1 MKPQRKFSMS
11 AFLLLVL
18 ATGVFAQEGNKE
30 NSDEAL
36 IIIEGSDD
44 QGQEDTILIEDKIQ
58 QQSDVIIIESETGKG
73 EMIQHEDEVILQTGS
88 PVQKGMKTGGETA
101 KVQDFGMLDIGID
114 ELWLEGSFLTRSS
127 ESVNTLNYGHM
138 AFSAVWDIDPQWEA
152 RLSGRLDGY
161 RQTGSPNITDLD
173 LDYDESYLRYRS
185 ESLRVTL
192 GAQKV
197 IWGRIDEIPPTD
209 RLSTPDLTRFILDD
223 LADRRRAR
231 LMVRSEYF
239 SGDNKFDLFILPV
252 FRKAKLPDSDSIWYP
267 LDLRRG
273 KILGLETSPAFAAVM
288 ATAKIIEDTP
298 NSDGGIGFRF
308 SRTEENF
315 DYAVTL
321 QRGRRTIP
329 YFVYDGLANTFTTI
343 YPRSNS
349 VGFDLGFEYAGY
361 VWRFETAA
369 QDVVPVT
376 KADLSYTEVVGAT
389 WAAGMEFF
397 PGDGNNRVNLQLA
410 GNHLL
415 NTPSGIR
422 ERARLYNL
430 NGSVEIPFAEERW
443 RANIRFFLGLNQED
457 VYLNPE
463 IAFLGWE
470 PHEFYLE
477 NHYFSGD
484 EGSLG
489 GFHEGH
495 SLISVGWRVKL

>member
-1 MKPQRKFSMS
+1 M
-11 AFLLLVL
+11 A
-18 ATGVFAQEGNKE
+18 
-30 NSDEAL
+30 SDL
-36 IIIEGSDD
+36 
-44 QGQEDTILIEDKIQ
+44 
-58 QQSDVIIIESETGKG
+58 
-73 EMIQHEDEVILQTGS
+73 
-88 PVQKGMKTGGETA
+88 
-101 KVQDFGMLDIGID
+101 
-114 ELWLEGSFLTRSS
+114 
-127 ESVNTLNYGHM
+127 
-138 AFSAVWDIDPQWEA
+138 
-152 RLSGRLDGY
+152 
-161 RQTGSPNITDLD
+161 
-173 LDYDESYLRYRS
+173 
-185 ESLRVTL
+185 
-192 GAQKV
+192 
-197 IWGRIDEIPPTD
+197 
-209 RLSTPDLTRFILDD
+209 
-223 LADRRRAR
+223 
-231 LMVRSEYF
+231 
-239 SGDNKFDLFILPV
+239 
-252 FRKAKLPDSDSIWYP
+252 
-267 LDLRRG
+267 
-273 KILGLETSPAFAAVM
+273 ILGLETSPAFAVAM
-288 ATAKIIEDTP
+288 ATAKIVEDAP
-298 NSDGGIGFRF
+298 NSDGGIGLRF
-308 SRTEENF
+308 SRTEGSF

-321 QRGRRTIP
+321 QRGRQTIP
-329 YFVYDGLANTFTTI
+329 YFIYDGAANSFTTV

-376 KADLSYTEVVGAT
+376 QADLSYTEVVGAK

-422 ERARLYNL
+422 ERERLYNL
-430 NGSVEIPFAEERW
+430 NGAVEIPFAEDRW

-495 SLISVGWRVKL
+495 SMISVGWRVKL